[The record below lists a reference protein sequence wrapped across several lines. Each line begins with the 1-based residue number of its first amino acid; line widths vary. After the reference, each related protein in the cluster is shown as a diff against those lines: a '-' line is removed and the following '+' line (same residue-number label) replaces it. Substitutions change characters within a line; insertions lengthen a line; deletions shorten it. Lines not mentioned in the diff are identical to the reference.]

1 MASPAAGAVTD
12 AGSAGARSVK
22 PPGAADAALDRGR
35 LEAQL
40 RARVSGEVRFD
51 DGSRALYAADA
62 SNYRQV
68 PIGVVIPRSVEDVI
82 ATVAV
87 CRENKAPVVSRGGG
101 TSLCG
106 QTCNVAVVL
115 DFSKYLNRVLE
126 IDAGAR
132 TARVQPGVV
141 LDDLRNQAEQHGLTF
156 APDPATHTHNT
167 LGGMIGNNSCGPH
180 SVMGGETVHNVIE
193 LDVLTYDGLRFTVGA
208 MDEVAFEAMRREPD
222 RRAEIALRLKQLATR
237 HADEIRKRFP
247 AIPRRVSG
255 YNLPALLP
263 ENGFDLAKS
272 LVGSEGTCVVVLE
285 AKLRLLPSPKVRSLL
300 VLGYPSVY
308 EAGDHVTEV
317 MEAGPIALEGMDD
330 RLVADMKRTHL
341 HPKDIG
347 LLPEGAGWLLVE
359 FGGGDK
365 READAKA
372 QRLMDR
378 LRGTEHPP
386 SMKLYDDPQA
396 EERIWHVRESGL
408 GATAHVPDAP
418 ITWEGWEDSSVPP
431 ARLGEYL
438 RKLRA
443 LFEKYEYGCDLY
455 GHFGQGCVHTR
466 IDFDL
471 ETADGIAK
479 YQRFIHEAAQL
490 VVSLDGSIS
499 GEHGDG
505 QSKAELLPIMF
516 GDSLVKAFEQF
527 KSIWDPEG
535 RMNPGKIVHAYG
547 ATENLRLGTSFRPER
562 VQTVMFF
569 GGDKGDFGRTTLRCV
584 GVGECRKKGGT
595 MCPSYMATG
604 EEMHS
609 TRGRAHLLFEMLNG
623 DREGAVLKQGW
634 REPAVKEAL
643 DLCLS
648 CKGCKG
654 ECPVKVDMASYKAE
668 FFAHYY
674 QHHARPLA
682 AHAFGFIDRW
692 SRWASHAPGAA
703 NALTQTPALAKLA
716 KRMVG
721 IAPQRSI
728 PAFARESFRS
738 GFRDQADPRPGADVL
753 LWPDTFNNYFH
764 PQVAHAA
771 VSVLRHAGRR
781 VRLPAAGLC
790 CGRPLYE
797 FGLLDHAKRYLKRTL
812 AALGDDLRAGT
823 PVVVLEPACLSV
835 FKEELPMMLPRDEQA
850 KRLTMQSML
859 LADFLDRHAA
869 RARFEPLAQAAVAH
883 GHCHHKSVLGFDA
896 EKKMLQDILQLKLQ
910 LPDSGCCGMAGSF
923 GFEAAKYDVS
933 MACGERVLLPAVRG
947 SAPDTLI
954 IADGFSCR
962 EQIVQSTGRQVLH
975 LAEVLQR
982 AIPHQERQS

>member
-1 MASPAAGAVTD
+1 
-12 AGSAGARSVK
+12 VK

-40 RARVSGEVRFD
+40 RERVSGEVRFD
-51 DGSRALYAADA
+51 DGSRALYATDA

-68 PIGVVIPRSVEDVI
+68 PIGVVIPRSIEDVI

-126 IDAGAR
+126 IDPHSR

-141 LDDLRNQAEQHGLTF
+141 LDDLRDQAEQHGLTF

-222 RRAEIALRLKQLATR
+222 RRAEIALRLKQLATK
-237 HADEIRKRFP
+237 HGEQIRKRFP
-247 AIPRRVSG
+247 PIPRRVSG

-263 ENGFDLAKS
+263 ENGFNLARA

-359 FGGGDK
+359 FGGDDK

-378 LRGTEHPP
+378 LRGVEHPP
-386 SMKLYDDPQA
+386 SMKLYDDPEA
-396 EERIWHVRESGL
+396 EQRIWHVRESGL

-471 ETADGIAK
+471 ETAEGIAK

-527 KSIWDPEG
+527 KAIWDPEG

-547 ATENLRLGTSFRPER
+547 ATENLRLGTTFRPER

-569 GGDKGDFGRTTLRCV
+569 GSDKGDFGRTTLRCV

-623 DREGAVLKQGW
+623 EREGAVLKQGW
-634 REPAVKEAL
+634 NEPAVKEAL

-668 FFAHYY
+668 FLSHYY
-674 QHHARPLA
+674 QHHGRPLA
-682 AHAFGFIDRW
+682 ARAFGFIDRW

-728 PAFARESFRS
+728 PAFARETFRA
-738 GFRDQADPRPGADVL
+738 GFRDDADARSGADVL

-764 PQVAHAA
+764 PEVAHAA

-859 LADFLDRHAA
+859 LPDFLDRYAA
-869 RARFEPLAQAAVAH
+869 NARFQPLAQAAVAH

-896 EKKMLQDILQLKLQ
+896 EKKMLQDVLKLDLE

-933 MACGERVLLPAVRG
+933 MACGERVLLPAVRS
-947 SAPDTLI
+947 SAPNTLI

-975 LAEVLQR
+975 LAELLQR
-982 AIPHQERQS
+982 AIPHTE